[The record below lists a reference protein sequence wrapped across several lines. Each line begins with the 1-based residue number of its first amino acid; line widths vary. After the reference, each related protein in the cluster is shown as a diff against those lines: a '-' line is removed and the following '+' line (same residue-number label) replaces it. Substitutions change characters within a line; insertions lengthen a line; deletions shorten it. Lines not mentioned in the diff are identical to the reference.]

1 MQSEAFMAGVIP
13 GAPNTDYEVRILI
26 CWLLREIGTPVT
38 PEQLNTALTG
48 EGLVNYFEL
57 AGAIGQLVSTGHL
70 TESFEEHQNRKVHL
84 LSLSELGSKT
94 AETFRR
100 DIPRTVRDKAAESLR
115 RCILLERF
123 ERENLAEI
131 TETED
136 GFCLTLAI
144 RDVGNDLL
152 RLSLYAPTR
161 EVCETMRGNFVSDP
175 TVVYRAVL
183 ASLMGEKLRDISF
196 LGHQT
201 EAEE

>member
-70 TESFEEHQNRKVHL
+70 TESFGRAPDRKVHL

-100 DIPRTVRDKAAESLR
+100 DIPRTVRDQGRRVAAP
-115 RCILLERF
+115 
-123 ERENLAEI
+123 
-131 TETED
+131 
-136 GFCLTLAI
+136 
-144 RDVGNDLL
+144 
-152 RLSLYAPTR
+152 LYPA
-161 EVCETMRGNFVSDP
+161 G
-175 TVVYRAVL
+175 TV
-183 ASLMGEKLRDISF
+183 
-196 LGHQT
+196 
-201 EAEE
+201 